1 MTLNEII
8 NLHNVLV
15 NSEELSFPKPLP
27 KNILTS
33 IHPQLKLVGKPKV
46 QQEYFAED
54 YLAERL
60 EEFFDYLLYR
70 SDIR

>member
-8 NLHNVLV
+8 NLHNILT
-15 NSEELSFPKPLP
+15 NSEEVSFPKPLP
-27 KNILTS
+27 KNILTLMN
-33 IHPQLKLVGKPKV
+33 PELKLVKPPRYE
-46 QQEYFAED
+46 QEYYAED